1 MDVVPQ
7 DELVEGE
14 GADDGLL
21 HDVPSIH
28 VHDLP
33 TEGAEDPGDID
44 AAFIRR
50 QRVQSADRNAL
61 LLTEIF
67 EEGDVEQ
74 GFLVATVDDVAA
86 GGGLAGDFD
95 RKQENRGVAR
105 LHALGRLIILQQ
117 AEGEEQ
123 RIRTVLFHVGPR
135 FPIQMGK
142 CILHPELVQ
151 IGSDTGILQFL
162 LHDAIDRIGGIHGL
176 METIDH
182 PRTVPVRR
190 TCKHMEILVSGE
202 FILQLV
208 DMDGDD
214 LERILG
220 QADAQQVVPHGEV
233 EQFPLP
239 GGLPVHDD
247 LPVLVGLVRLAQ
259 VFRPAVGVHGFT
271 LVYDD
276 PIPIRSLHA
285 HRKRTDM
292 PLPSPENVEEK
303 KELLRVELLFGDGTG
318 LLESRRVAGIHTSTL
333 HDENLVDAAGHPL
346 RQQGRIVIDAVR
358 KGVFHQPAAGEGVAP
373 GEDDEG
379 MQPHRLQTA
388 GIQHRHIQAGSEM
401 RTQHLVH
408 QADPLAGRLEAG
420 RDGRVF
426 DSLGLDRVEQ
436 RRHHLH
442 HPVRILRLILVQGGT
457 SRPFAQQFRRGRDDA
472 GHSRMVGRREGRQHP
487 GQHRGAA
494 PFVEG
499 QDGHLVDTLE
509 SRAVRRNGFQPH
521 GPHETFRDIRQIQ
534 RREPEGRIRHD
545 LLVTGIDPVDV
556 HLKLFRK
563 TGFERDADGN
573 VMERSFAVI
582 QELDLPDDVHPVL
595 LHG

>member
-1 MDVVPQ
+1 MDVIPQ

-28 VHDLP
+28 IHDLP
-33 TEGAEDPGDID
+33 TEGAEDPGNID

-50 QRVQSADRNAL
+50 EGIQSADRNAVF
-61 LLTEIF
+61 LTEIF
-67 EEGDVEQ
+67 EEGDIEQ

-86 GGGLAGDFD
+86 GGGLAGDFN
-95 RKQENRGVAR
+95 RKQKDRGVTR

-123 RIRTVLFHVGPR
+123 RIRAVLLHVGPG
-135 FPIQMGK
+135 FPIQMGE
-142 CILHPELVQ
+142 CIFHPELVK
-151 IGSDTGILQFL
+151 IGSDTGIPQFL
-162 LHDAIDRIGGIHGL
+162 LHDTIDRIGGIHGL

-190 TCKHMEILVSGE
+190 TRKHTEILVGGE
-202 FILQLV
+202 LILQLV

-239 GGLPVHDD
+239 GGLPVHND

-259 VFRPAVGVHGFT
+259 VFRLAVGVDGFT

-276 PIPIRSLHA
+276 PTPIRSLYA

-292 PLPSPENVEEK
+292 SLPGPENVEEK

-318 LLESRRVAGIHTSTL
+318 LLESGCVAGIHTSTL

-346 RQQGRIVIDAVR
+346 RQQGRVVIDAVR
-358 KGVFHQPAAGEGVAP
+358 KGVFHQPAAGEGVPFA
-373 GEDDEG
+373 EDNDG

-401 RTQHLVH
+401 RAQHLVH

-420 RDGRVF
+420 WDGRVF
-426 DSLGLDRVEQ
+426 DPLGLDRVEQ

-442 HPVRILRLILVQGGT
+442 HPVGILRLILVQGGT
-457 SRPFAQQFRRGRDDA
+457 SRPLAQQIPCGRDDT
-472 GHSRMVGRREGRQHP
+472 GQGRMVGRREGRQHL
-487 GQHRGAA
+487 GQH
-494 PFVEG
+494 
-499 QDGHLVDTLE
+499 
-509 SRAVRRNGFQPH
+509 
-521 GPHETFRDIRQIQ
+521 
-534 RREPEGRIRHD
+534 
-545 LLVTGIDPVDV
+545 
-556 HLKLFRK
+556 
-563 TGFERDADGN
+563 
-573 VMERSFAVI
+573 
-582 QELDLPDDVHPVL
+582 
-595 LHG
+595 